1 MNYSKVKY
9 EEIQIS
15 KNHIIIFNGTT
26 LYAKLPNTDIIHV
39 LIPKG
44 IMEKKANCYVQSIL
58 LTGNKYNQIK
68 GIVVKNLENELLK
81 KAKQLRVFLFNS
93 FILSQYQKEGY
104 KTEYNIKYKPQKS
117 KNNMEPVLIES
128 VFSSKKIHLS
138 L

>member
-1 MNYSKVKY
+1 
-9 EEIQIS
+9 
-15 KNHIIIFNGTT
+15 
-26 LYAKLPNTDIIHV
+26 
-39 LIPKG
+39 
-44 IMEKKANCYVQSIL
+44 
-58 LTGNKYNQIK
+58 NKYHQIK